1 MFPEHDNLRV
11 LLSIDLY
18 KRKSFADRAKAK
30 EAWSSFCCK
39 FRDEASCRKDL
50 FIALKESTLLICRS
64 CQSTNNELCADLRRY
79 ACLQCGA
86 ISWVS
91 SGTFFEG
98 VCNLRAWYAA
108 FWFFGRGAIVSSRWF
123 SFIVGVS
130 QSTALEIYWN
140 VLHVLK
146 NAWSSV
152 GPKVGTAHF
161 VDLFVKRSVCSVRKA
176 HPRMEERQEY
186 LDYLSSLF
194 HSKDSE
200 SANDCQN
207 EAAGDWQ
214 SNSGSVFDSSVSIN
228 SDSLS
233 SELSSASAASSN
245 SSRIAVDPLS
255 KGAADSN
262 SSDFSPDIGVVIDAG
277 IVIDAGSSSL
287 KDRLL
292 DLLRQGPR
300 TVDSLIELLAAEA
313 SAVLAE
319 LSELELLGFVR
330 SFAGGFVGLC
340 SESHSTKGSHNFNQ
354 QDKQDTTARQGR
366 AGGAAA
372 TKSLSESEE
381 GETLYEWFQCSNHG
395 CSICSP
401 EGDHG
406 WLVQQLSENI
416 KYNIRRLFSGLSRKY
431 LALYLQLNKLTG
443 ALQEAPKF
451 KQNQNSPADRPHKG
465 EPDWCSPQLQ
475 DECEF
480 RRVFESCLFNGKPEA
495 ECITRFVSPL
505 MVSVPIFS

>member
-18 KRKSFADRAKAK
+18 KRKSFAERAKAK

-50 FIALKESTLLICRS
+50 FIALKESTLLICRL

-79 ACLQCGA
+79 ACSHCGA
-86 ISWVS
+86 INWVS

-152 GPKVGTAHF
+152 GPKVGSAHF

-176 HPRMEERQEY
+176 HPSMEERQEY

-194 HSKDSE
+194 DSKDSD
-200 SANDCQN
+200 SASDCQN
-207 EAAGDWQ
+207 EAADDWQ
-214 SNSGSVFDSSVSIN
+214 ANDGSVFDSSESIN
-228 SDSLS
+228 SDSPS
-233 SELSSASAASSN
+233 SELSSALSASSN

-255 KGAADSN
+255 NRAADSN
-262 SSDFSPDIGVVIDAG
+262 SSDFSPDIG
-277 IVIDAGSSSL
+277 IVIDNGSSSL

-300 TVDSLIELLAAEA
+300 TIDSLIELLAAEA
-313 SAVLAE
+313 NEVLAE
-319 LSELELLGFVR
+319 LSELELFGFVR
-330 SFAGGFVGLC
+330 SFAGGFVDLC
-340 SESHSTKGSHNFNQ
+340 MESHSKEGSHNFKK
-354 QDKQDTTARQGR
+354 QDKLDTTARQRR
-366 AGGAAA
+366 AEGAAA
-372 TKSLSESEE
+372 SKSFSEAGE
-381 GETLYEWFQCSNHG
+381 GETFYEWFQCSNHG

-401 EGDHG
+401 EGDRG

-451 KQNQNSPADRPHKG
+451 KQNKNSRTARPNKV
-465 EPDWCSPQLQ
+465 EQDWCSPQLQ
-475 DECEF
+475 DDCEF
-480 RRVFESCLFNGKPEA
+480 RRVFEACLVNGKPEA

-505 MVSVPIFS
+505 MVSIPIFS